1 MFETPPLTHAE
12 VQAGAR
18 PGETWEQARNRLEAA
33 RWVYTVA
40 CKHCGFP
47 NEHLGGEV
55 PGPMCEGCTAE
66 FGEWPIRPWGGDEPQ
81 EEE

>member
-1 MFETPPLTHAE
+1 MLSAMIDLPPPLTDAE

-18 PGETWEQARNRLEAA
+18 PGETWEQARKRLEAA

-47 NEHLGGEV
+47 NVHLAGEV
-55 PGPMCEGCTAE
+55 PGPMCDGCTAE
-66 FGEWPIRPWGGDEPQ
+66 FWRVADKTLGRR
-81 EEE
+81 